1 MRISSFNCIPGG
13 QLAYVAST
21 IAIALAEKVN
31 DNDELNVLSLLLTTI
46 GDNLSLIAA
55 QRAACPPPSCK
66 D

>member
-1 MRISSFNCIPGG
+1 MPGG
-13 QLAYVAST
+13 QLAYIAST
-21 IAIALAEKVN
+21 IAIALAEKVE
-31 DNDELNVLSLLLTTI
+31 DNDELNVLAILITTI